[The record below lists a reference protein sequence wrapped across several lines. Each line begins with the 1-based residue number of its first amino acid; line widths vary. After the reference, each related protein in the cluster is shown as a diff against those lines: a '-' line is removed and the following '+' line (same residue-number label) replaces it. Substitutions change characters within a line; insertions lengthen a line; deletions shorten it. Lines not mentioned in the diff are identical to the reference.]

1 MGLVLMSTGH
11 VVAALRNKGER
22 YRSFV
27 HREQLGDEYLK
38 L

>member
-1 MGLVLMSTGH
+1 MESVLRSTGH

-27 HREQLGDEYLK
+27 HHEQLGDEYLK